1 MEMQFAA
8 KGVSCTVCNRYLPV
22 ECVETQCN
30 SICDSQT
37 RTFWQQD
44 RLSKTE
50 EQLICVIYM
59 YTHTH
64 RETSSRAYVCMQV
77 ECTRQKSVKCFC
89 CAPCSSSNSSPA
101 IIVSKYPT
109 ASTNRNQSYD
119 SIPQPPLHLLRKPQQ
134 WLRFICSAKC
144 KGQSKKT
151 KAKKKR

>member
-1 MEMQFAA
+1 
-8 KGVSCTVCNRYLPV
+8 
-22 ECVETQCN
+22 
-30 SICDSQT
+30 
-37 RTFWQQD
+37 
-44 RLSKTE
+44 
-50 EQLICVIYM
+50 M

-89 CAPCSSSNSSPA
+89 CAPCSSSSNSSPA

-144 KGQSKKT
+144 KGQSKKQ
-151 KAKKKR
+151 KQKKTLTISCSSKIKCKCKQQLASIVMSKVWEVEHTPSPAFSPVYCWN